1 MARAN
6 AIARAPLNADSDAKT
21 TKQPA
26 VPHLRGRD
34 LCARAKVQMAMG
46 ELEAAQEDVQQ
57 VYLEVNRKAG
67 WLSMRTIDLDEIE
80 KLKATVLAVGEQPD
94 SE

>member
-6 AIARAPLNADSDAKT
+6 TIAHAPLNADSDAKA

-26 VPHLRGRD
+26 VPHLR
-34 LCARAKVQMAMG
+34 ARAKVQMAMG

-67 WLSMRTIDLDEIE
+67 WLSMRTSDLDEIE